1 MAVATYEDVAVPL
14 GRTIDA
20 ATEQGQVTWWLDGT
34 ERIIRSRLGDITL
47 LDQGDLAYVE
57 AEVVAEKVRRNGR
70 AESSVSVA
78 IDDGTVTRRYENPVS
93 PGDITDDWWDLL
105 AGTGARRSSSR
116 MGWLL

>member
-14 GRTIDA
+14 GRAIDTA
-20 ATEQGQVTWWLDGT
+20 LEQGQVTWWLDGT

-70 AESSVSVA
+70 AESSTTVVL
-78 IDDGTVTRRYENPVS
+78 DDGTVTRRFENQIS
-93 PGDITDDWWDLL
+93 AGDITDEWWDLL
-105 AGTGARRSSSR
+105 AGTGSRRSSSR